1 MPDEATGSTVPMY
14 GHSAGQN
21 RARNLIAAGA
31 GFMIAAAV
39 TTGIAMTHRE
49 PCYGSD
55 VPKGK
60 GPTIVAA
67 GVGAVGL
74 AAVVGA
80 TTWYVRDRRQHDY
93 RVTTRQRLIAGGM
106 GTLSF
111 VLIQAMLGSLL
122 LADQLC

>member
-1 MPDEATGSTVPMY
+1 MY

-31 GFMIAAAV
+31 GFMIAAGV
-39 TTGIAMTHRE
+39 TTAIAMTHRE

-60 GPTIVAA
+60 LPTVAAA
-67 GVGAVGL
+67 GVGALGL

-80 TTWYVRDRRQHDY
+80 TTWYVRDRRQHNY

-106 GTLSF
+106 GALSF
-111 VLIQAMLGSLL
+111 VLVQAMLGSLIF
-122 LADQLC
+122 ADQLC